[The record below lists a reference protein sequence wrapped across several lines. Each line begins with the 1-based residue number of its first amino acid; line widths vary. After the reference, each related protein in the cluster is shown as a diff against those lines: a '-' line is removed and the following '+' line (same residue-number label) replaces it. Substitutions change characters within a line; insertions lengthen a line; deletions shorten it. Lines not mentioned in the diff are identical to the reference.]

1 MAVSGERKRKHAAL
15 FGGAVVL
22 CLVIILGISAATSL
36 LIERQR
42 LFALADSAALA
53 GAESFDPARL
63 SLAPSGIQAP
73 LDSSRVAA
81 AVRNFLSRADSAGLD
96 SLALEAAHT
105 PGWPTCRGPIV
116 LDVGSTDGLRIFPI
130 LAQNQCHRAVAS
142 LYLLSVS

>member
-1 MAVSGERKRKHAAL
+1 MLPL

-63 SLAPSGIQAP
+63 SLASSGIQAP
-73 LDSSRVAA
+73 LESSRVAA

-105 PGWPTCRGPIV
+105 P
-116 LDVGSTDGLRIFPI
+116 DGRHAEVRLSSMWAPPMVSEFFPASLRISATARSQVFI
-130 LAQNQCHRAVAS
+130 
-142 LYLLSVS
+142 Y